1 MNLLVG
7 KTYNIAM
14 VIIHNCN
21 KPDHTLIK
29 EMDRTWTHS
38 RIS

>member
-7 KTYNIAM
+7 QTDNIAV

-21 KPDHTLIK
+21 KP
-29 EMDRTWTHS
+29 
-38 RIS
+38 